1 MLMKFSLY
9 HLLLASSLL
18 GMLACSSARKAA
30 EAPKSAV
37 GAWDIM
43 VSGTPMG
50 NVPAELRVE
59 TDGDAYNGFIATQ
72 SEKSELRNLKV
83 VDNKVSGA
91 FYSSAYG
98 ADIFFDATYNPET
111 DTIEGWVMN
120 EYKLT
125 GKRKT
130 EADD

>member
-1 MLMKFSLY
+1 MKFSPHY
-9 HLLLASSLL
+9 LLLASSLL
-18 GMLACSSARKAA
+18 GMLACSSARKAT

-37 GAWDIM
+37 GAWDIL

-50 NVPAELRVE
+50 DVPAELLVE
-59 TDGDAYNGFIATQ
+59 MDGGDAYKGFIATQ
-72 SEKSELRNLKV
+72 SEKNELRNLKV

-98 ADIFFDATYNPET
+98 ADIYFDATYNPET